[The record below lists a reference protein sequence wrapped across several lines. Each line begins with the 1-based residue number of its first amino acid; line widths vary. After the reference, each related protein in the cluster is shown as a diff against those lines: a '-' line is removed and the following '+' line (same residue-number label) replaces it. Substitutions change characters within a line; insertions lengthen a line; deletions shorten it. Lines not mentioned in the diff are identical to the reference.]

1 MNARLNPNE
10 TVIFLLEHLPARLLE
25 LRTVSDA
32 HIRLVFSQPNGT
44 LPLDIYFGDDGCAP
58 RADLVNFIR
67 STRMSMS

>member
-32 HIRLVFSQPNGT
+32 HIRLMFRLPNGV
-44 LPLDIYFGDDGCAP
+44 LPLDIYFADDGCAP
-58 RADLVNFIR
+58 RADLVNTVR
-67 STRMSMS
+67 STRTSMS